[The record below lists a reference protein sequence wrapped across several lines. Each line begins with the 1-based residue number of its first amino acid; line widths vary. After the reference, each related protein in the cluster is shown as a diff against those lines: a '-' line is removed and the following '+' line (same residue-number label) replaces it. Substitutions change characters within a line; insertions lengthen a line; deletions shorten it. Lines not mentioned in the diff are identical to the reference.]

1 MFVDQVKITVQAG
14 KGGDGCCSFRREK
27 YIPKGGPNGGNG
39 GRGGDVILVADPSLS
54 TLLDLRYQQLYR
66 AEAGTHGQ
74 GKSKTGKTGGPLRVK
89 VPLGTVVRLYETE
102 DIIADLTEPYEEFV
116 LAHGGRGGFGNE
128 HYKSSI
134 NRAPRRADR
143 GEPGEEKV
151 FSLELKLLADV
162 GIVGFPNAGK
172 STLISR
178 ISNAHPEIADYP
190 FTTLVPKLGVVK
202 VEDFRSFVAA
212 DIPGIIEG
220 AHDGKGLGHRFLKHT
235 ERTALLVHLLDFS
248 PMNERDP
255 LEDYHI
261 LQRELAAFHSDLAAK
276 PQILVAS
283 KVDAP
288 EAEARWEQLKDQLQ
302 ELNPTVLAISSV
314 EGRGLKEL
322 IYTIK
327 VELEKMGKWSVKV
340 EEDDD
345 EEDDVMKRLLG

>member
-39 GRGGDVILVADPSLS
+39 GRGGDIILVADPNLT

-66 AEAGTHGQ
+66 AEAGSHGQ
-74 GKSKTGKTGGPLRVK
+74 GKSKTGKNGSDLLVK
-89 VPLGTVVRLYETE
+89 VPLGTVVKPYET
-102 DIIADLTEPYEEFV
+102 DNIIADLTEPFEEFV
-116 LAHGGRGGFGNE
+116 IAHGGRGGFGNE

-134 NRAPRRADR
+134 NRAPRRADP
-143 GEPGEEKV
+143 GDLGEENTYT
-151 FSLELKLLADV
+151 LELKLLADV
-162 GIVGFPNAGK
+162 GIIGFPNVGK

-248 PMNERDP
+248 LMNERDP
-255 LEDYHI
+255 IEDYHI
-261 LQRELAAFHSDLAAK
+261 LEKELEAFDPDLAEK

-283 KVDAP
+283 KIDTP
-288 EAEARWEQLKDQLQ
+288 EAEAKWNELKPQLEK
-302 ELNPTVLAISSV
+302 LNTNLLAISSL

-322 IYTIK
+322 IYAIK
-327 VELEKMGKWSVKV
+327 VELEKLGKWGAEV
-340 EEDDD
+340 EEDED
-345 EEDDVMKRLLG
+345 EDETEYVVS